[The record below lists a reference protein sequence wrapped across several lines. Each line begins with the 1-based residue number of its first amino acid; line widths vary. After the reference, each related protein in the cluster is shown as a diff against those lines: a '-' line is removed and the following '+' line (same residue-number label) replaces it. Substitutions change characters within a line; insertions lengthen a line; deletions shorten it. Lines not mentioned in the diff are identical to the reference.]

1 MKSRANRMR
10 GNVKM
15 KSRAKRILA
24 GGAVALTLIFS
35 VGLAAPTSAQAQNR
49 DRNRWDRNDRND
61 RNNRWDRNDR
71 RDGDR
76 NWDRG
81 DWARRQQIE
90 RARAIER
97 ARRLAWEREQARR
110 RSYNYPRSSPWNGGG
125 WGNSGYGGGYN
136 NAEVQKGYRDGLDRG
151 QEDAEDRRNPTPN
164 NSSHYRSGN
173 AAYREGF
180 RRGYEVGYRQYAG
193 YRR

>member
-1 MKSRANRMR
+1 MELKANRMR

-15 KSRAKRILA
+15 TSRAKRILA
-24 GGAVALTLIFS
+24 GGALALTLIFS
-35 VGLAAPTSAQAQNR
+35 VGLVAPTTAQAQNR
-49 DRNRWDRNDRND
+49 DRWDRND

-76 NWDRG
+76 G
-81 DWARRQQIE
+81 DWYRRQQIE

-97 ARRLAWEREQARR
+97 ARRLEWEREQARR
-110 RSYNYPRSSPWNGGG
+110 RTYNSPRNSPWYGGG
-125 WGNSGYGGGYN
+125 GNYGYGGGYN

-151 QEDAEDRRNPTPN
+151 QEDARDRRNPTPN

-173 AAYREGF
+173 SAYREGF
-180 RRGYEVGYRQYAG
+180 RRGYEVGYRQSAG
-193 YRR
+193 YRGW